1 MKVSYKKNQLAKVTK
16 VFKNGESI
24 TCEKNTKLVEKP
36 LNKPKQWYVM
46 DYDSGYLEDKFY
58 EAKNYT
64 CLELSFSFSAHNLSQ
79 VQNTLERLTKN
90 NFVFNRTTELRLS
103 LYAVESDDGIDADTL
118 RKCFQI
124 LLSQKLLSVIK
135 EIHFSFDD
143 CDVELTYGNVD
154 PISDALSTISTL
166 RSVTISGAEGIFSGM
181 VKALKSS
188 PIETLQLENG
198 EFPIDDVVFLIKSKP
213 LEQLAINPNS
223 LAKFRSVKKNHTTF
237 LDKDCCIILDLS
249 VRSENAEESQ
259 EISTLLSEL
268 NLNKLHISGTPV
280 KLSDLEHLQIQ
291 ELTISSAKE
300 FDSDYLRLSKGSQL
314 ATHIRKLV
322 LNNVSFDDSQAQ
334 ALFTL
339 ISELNLHE
347 LEINYCKFN
356 IDEGRYNK
364 NILKVIK
371 SLQTKNNLI
380 SLNLS
385 ALSPHMSLETTQ
397 DVLKALPESLRH
409 LDLYRS
415 TNAVPS
421 KNIFDAVHAC
431 RKLRTIAIDG
441 DINQSVAKVLFDR
454 VIS

>member
-1 MKVSYKKNQLAKVTK
+1 M
-16 VFKNGESI
+16 
-24 TCEKNTKLVEKP
+24 
-36 LNKPKQWYVM
+36 
-46 DYDSGYLEDKFY
+46 
-58 EAKNYT
+58 
-64 CLELSFSFSAHNLSQ
+64 
-79 VQNTLERLTKN
+79 
-90 NFVFNRTTELRLS
+90 
-103 LYAVESDDGIDADTL
+103 
-118 RKCFQI
+118 
-124 LLSQKLLSVIK
+124 
-135 EIHFSFDD
+135 
-143 CDVELTYGNVD
+143 
-154 PISDALSTISTL
+154 
-166 RSVTISGAEGIFSGM
+166 
-181 VKALKSS
+181 
-188 PIETLQLENG
+188 
-198 EFPIDDVVFLIKSKP
+198 
-213 LEQLAINPNS
+213 
-223 LAKFRSVKKNHTTF
+223 AKFRSVKKIIPH
-237 LDKDCCIILDLS
+237 LDKDCCLDLS

-397 DVLKALPESLRH
+397 DVLKALLNP
-409 LDLYRS
+409 
-415 TNAVPS
+415 
-421 KNIFDAVHAC
+421 
-431 RKLRTIAIDG
+431 
-441 DINQSVAKVLFDR
+441 
-454 VIS
+454 

>member
-223 LAKFRSVKKNHTTF
+223 WLSLDQLKK
-237 LDKDCCIILDLS
+237 S
-249 VRSENAEESQ
+249 Y
-259 EISTLLSEL
+259 
-268 NLNKLHISGTPV
+268 HI
-280 KLSDLEHLQIQ
+280 
-291 ELTISSAKE
+291 
-300 FDSDYLRLSKGSQL
+300 
-314 ATHIRKLV
+314 
-322 LNNVSFDDSQAQ
+322 
-334 ALFTL
+334 
-339 ISELNLHE
+339 
-347 LEINYCKFN
+347 
-356 IDEGRYNK
+356 
-364 NILKVIK
+364 
-371 SLQTKNNLI
+371 
-380 SLNLS
+380 
-385 ALSPHMSLETTQ
+385 
-397 DVLKALPESLRH
+397 
-409 LDLYRS
+409 
-415 TNAVPS
+415 
-421 KNIFDAVHAC
+421 
-431 RKLRTIAIDG
+431 
-441 DINQSVAKVLFDR
+441 
-454 VIS
+454 